1 MEKFTH
7 ITTSVPTTIS
17 INGQNTYTLSTPRLK
32 WVDVLHKKDIF
43 VSFLPN
49 DSCYLPTTINTRLN
63 NTDNVEIIPYIN
75 NHQEIIYTPS
85 KIICDKKDVVL
96 YEKTIDNLYIK
107 ILSNEKNYVNISHP
121 TKGELLN
128 KVIPSLLTITD
139 EINNYVYIKGIT
151 KENYIQLIDY
161 IINETDM
168 NVALIP
174 HVVWENNDDR
184 KPLKELYDLFKHT
197 QRVCLIDD
205 HNCMELKG
213 FISRCRF
220 FVGARTHATIAAYS
234 TCVPTLVVGY
244 SVKAKGIAKDIFGTY
259 DHYVLPVQSL
269 NEKDD
274 LVKSFQWLVNHE
286 TDIKNHLH
294 DFMPSY
300 KEKALE
306 AGNKLKELFDI

>member
-17 INGQNTYTLSTPRLK
+17 INGQNTYTLSTPQLK

-85 KIICDKKDVVL
+85 KIICDKIDVVL

-107 ILSNEKNYVNISHP
+107 ILSNERNYVNISHP

-151 KENYIQLIDY
+151 KENKYY
-161 IINETDM
+161 II
-168 NVALIP
+168 LIHNQDIVLEGVFDIIEESSKNIKFLTLIKDISKHGIVYVFDKKSCDIDNYP
-174 HVVWENNDDR
+174 IYENN
-184 KPLKELYDLFKHT
+184 KPYITTNNRLVPYAFMECVKVKDFTLSKHYLKESFVSNEHITSFFGNIKNIYFNT
-197 QRVCLIDD
+197 YVDD
-205 HNCMELKG
+205 KINY
-213 FISRCRF
+213 
-220 FVGARTHATIAAYS
+220 TIL
-234 TCVPTLVVGY
+234 TN
-244 SVKAKGIAKDIFGTY
+244 DIY
-259 DHYVLPVQSL
+259 
-269 NEKDD
+269 
-274 LVKSFQWLVNHE
+274 KSFNFEVNSGKIME
-286 TDIKNHLH
+286 IEEVG
-294 DFMPSY
+294 F
-300 KEKALE
+300 
-306 AGNKLKELFDI
+306 

>member
-151 KENYIQLIDY
+151 KENKYY
-161 IINETDM
+161 II
-168 NVALIP
+168 LIHNQDIVLEGVFDITEESSKNIKFLTLIKDISKHGIVYVFDKKSCDIDNYP
-174 HVVWENNDDR
+174 IYENN
-184 KPLKELYDLFKHT
+184 KPYITTNNLLVPYAFMECVKVKDFTLSKHYLKESFVSNEHITSFFGNIKNIYFNT
-197 QRVCLIDD
+197 YVDD
-205 HNCMELKG
+205 KINY
-213 FISRCRF
+213 
-220 FVGARTHATIAAYS
+220 TIL
-234 TCVPTLVVGY
+234 TN
-244 SVKAKGIAKDIFGTY
+244 DIY
-259 DHYVLPVQSL
+259 
-269 NEKDD
+269 
-274 LVKSFQWLVNHE
+274 KSFNFEVNSGKIME
-286 TDIKNHLH
+286 IEEVG
-294 DFMPSY
+294 F
-300 KEKALE
+300 
-306 AGNKLKELFDI
+306 